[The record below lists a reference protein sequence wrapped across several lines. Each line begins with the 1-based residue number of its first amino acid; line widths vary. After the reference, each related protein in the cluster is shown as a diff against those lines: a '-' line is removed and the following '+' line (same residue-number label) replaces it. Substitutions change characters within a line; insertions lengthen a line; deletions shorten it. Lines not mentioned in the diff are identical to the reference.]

1 MEVSTKESDGFGID
15 WKFFEI
21 IHELIGNYF
30 VVFLITKLRPEKL
43 INSKEKIINGS
54 KKVLSAG

>member
-30 VVFLITKLRPEKL
+30 VVFLITKLRP
-43 INSKEKIINGS
+43 
-54 KKVLSAG
+54 